1 MPAVLESFKQVS
13 SIPHTFMD
21 RAQTALVEVGG
32 MLKASGYRFV
42 TPTPETHRLVNARPG
57 RDIGRSLRDIF
68 GWSRVFRPGDLPD
81 VFAERLEE
89 AGALETT
96 ESGLRSAVRFSSL
109 GDLLLVHS
117 AFPTQASDAVFFGP
131 DTYRFARAIAGAVRR
146 DEFPA
151 PETIVDI
158 GTGSGAGALVAGRLL
173 PGARLILTDVNRAAL
188 RFAEVNAALN
198 GFASVEIRQSDVL
211 AEVPEQPGLI
221 LSNPP
226 YLVDAAERV
235 YRHGGGRWGFDL
247 SLRIADEAVTRLAP
261 GGRLVLYTG
270 TPVIDGVDVFLQALQ
285 PLLERRRVTYS
296 YEEID
301 PDVFA
306 EELLR
311 PPYDNADRIAAVL
324 LIADAPQR
332 GN

>member
-1 MPAVLESFKQVS
+1 
-13 SIPHTFMD
+13 
-21 RAQTALVEVGG
+21 
-32 MLKASGYRFV
+32 
-42 TPTPETHRLVNARPG
+42 
-57 RDIGRSLRDIF
+57 
-68 GWSRVFRPGDLPD
+68 
-81 VFAERLEE
+81 
-89 AGALETT
+89 
-96 ESGLRSAVRFSSL
+96 LRSAVRFSSL

-131 DTYRFARAIAGAVRR
+131 DTYRFARAIAGAVRQ
-146 DEFPA
+146 DDFPA

-211 AEVPEQPGLI
+211 AEVPERPGLI

-235 YRHGGGRWGFDL
+235 YRHGGGQWGFDL
-247 SLRIADEAVTRLAP
+247 SLRIADEALARLAP
-261 GGRLVLYTG
+261 GGRLILYTG
-270 TPVIDGVDVFLQALQ
+270 TPVVDGIDVFLQALR
-285 PLLERRRVTYS
+285 PVLERRRVTYS

-311 PPYDNADRIAAVL
+311 PPYDKADRIAAVL
-324 LIADAPQR
+324 LIADAPHR